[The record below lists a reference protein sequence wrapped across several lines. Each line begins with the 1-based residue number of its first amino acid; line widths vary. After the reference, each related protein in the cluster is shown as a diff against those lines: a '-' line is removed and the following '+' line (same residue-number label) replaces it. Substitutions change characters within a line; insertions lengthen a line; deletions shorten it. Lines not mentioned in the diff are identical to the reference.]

1 MYYNNALKNAEQAA
15 YITEEL
21 ENTLLAVEKDMR
33 VVKQYFNIPIHI
45 SSLEVDVSSTHKSQY
60 LVGETFDMTGLVV
73 LIVYD
78 DYSTEF
84 ADMSKITLELTRG
97 LSKYDRYVTV
107 SYEGTE
113 EELRVAVTV
122 MEEEE
127 EEPIL
132 PPEDSSFE
140 TSEDVDSDV
149 ISSENGASMGGDKK
163 GGFGVGI
170 VIGIVAVIAAVAVVI
185 IVLKKKG
192 VIGASAVA
200 VESSEKSKTDTEQEE
215 ETVDENT
222 TSEE

>member
-1 MYYNNALKNAEQAA
+1 MKIIFITNFCSIVSVRHICH
-15 YITEEL
+15 ITEEL

-84 ADMSKITLELTRG
+84 ADMSKVTLELTRG

-127 EEPIL
+127 DDEKAYNIACDIC
-132 PPEDSSFE
+132 DSINNGTEYE
-140 TSEDVDSDV
+140 TLNRNYGKV
-149 ISSENGASMGGDKK
+149 I
-163 GGFGVGI
+163 
-170 VIGIVAVIAAVAVVI
+170 
-185 IVLKKKG
+185 
-192 VIGASAVA
+192 
-200 VESSEKSKTDTEQEE
+200 
-215 ETVDENT
+215 
-222 TSEE
+222 